1 MALVEARQA
10 ARARRD
16 WAEADALRERIAQID
31 TLAPRLR
38 AAQVQ
43 VQVSNWLIASDIL
56 RSKQGYFFLGV
67 GGA

>member
-16 WAEADALRERIAQID
+16 WAEADALRERIAQIG

-43 VQVSNWLIASDIL
+43 VSNWLIAGDIF